1 MEGIF
6 PGEFIDDLRSR
17 FDIVSVI
24 SQYVQL
30 KKRGRN
36 YFGLCP
42 FHDEKTPSFSVS
54 QEKQIFHCFGCGE
67 GGDVFTFLMKIEG
80 LAFPD
85 AVRELADRAGVPL
98 PQKKSARSG
107 QEKYRERLAEIM
119 ALANRFFQYNLQ
131 QPGGRAA
138 LKYLQQKRGLSTQT
152 IKDFALGFAPDSWDA
167 LKSLLTSKGYKEREI
182 MAAGLLSQTRQNTY
196 DRFRNRVIFPVFDR
210 RGRLVAFGGRA
221 LDGSQPKY
229 LNSPETVL
237 FNKSRILYALH
248 LAREAIR
255 KNKRAVIF
263 EGYMDVITAHQAGI
277 KEAVA
282 SLGTSLTV
290 EQARLLRNQ
299 AEEVIIVYDADS
311 AGQAATW
318 RGLQILRRTGCLVKV
333 GRLPRGLDPDDYIRR
348 YGGGAFSSK
357 ILEQSLLLVDYQ
369 LESLMQ
375 QYDRDNSEGR
385 LLLFDKV
392 IEVLADI
399 ENAMEQEDY
408 VQKAANLLKLPA
420 QSIRR
425 ELEKT
430 KKPGRAPGRITQPQK
445 LPRSGAEEKAP
456 LQILALWVRFPEMKA
471 ATADLLEPEDI
482 PVEFQAVFAAA
493 REAAELSPPQLLSL
507 LAAEKHRQLLR
518 RLLLEEEYDEKKA
531 RKALSDCVQYLKYLR
546 IVRKR
551 KEIEAQIAKLDS
563 TTANAEIAALSREWL
578 TLRKME
584 ERINQAREGGKGV
597 G

>member
-1 MEGIF
+1 M
-6 PGEFIDDLRSR
+6 
-17 FDIVSVI
+17 
-24 SQYVQL
+24 
-30 KKRGRN
+30 
-36 YFGLCP
+36 
-42 FHDEKTPSFSVS
+42 
-54 QEKQIFHCFGCGE
+54 
-67 GGDVFTFLMKIEG
+67 
-80 LAFPD
+80 
-85 AVRELADRAGVPL
+85 
-98 PQKKSARSG
+98 
-107 QEKYRERLAEIM
+107 
-119 ALANRFFQYNLQ
+119 
-131 QPGGRAA
+131 
-138 LKYLQQKRGLSTQT
+138 KYLQQKRGLSTQT

-221 LDGSQPKY
+221 LDDSQPKY

-348 YGGGAFSSK
+348 YGGEAFSSK

-430 KKPGRAPGRITQPQK
+430 KKPGRAPGRITQQQK

-456 LQILALWVRFPEMKA
+456 RRYW
-471 ATADLLEPEDI
+471 
-482 PVEFQAVFAAA
+482 
-493 REAAELSPPQLLSL
+493 LSGCVS
-507 LAAEKHRQLLR
+507 
-518 RLLLEEEYDEKKA
+518 
-531 RKALSDCVQYLKYLR
+531 RK
-546 IVRKR
+546 
-551 KEIEAQIAKLDS
+551 
-563 TTANAEIAALSREWL
+563 
-578 TLRKME
+578 
-584 ERINQAREGGKGV
+584 
-597 G
+597 

>member
-182 MAAGLLSQTRQNTY
+182 KAAGLLSQTRQNTY

-299 AEEVIIVYDADS
+299 AEEVIIVYDADLP
-311 AGQAATW
+311 A
-318 RGLQILRRTGCLVKV
+318 
-333 GRLPRGLDPDDYIRR
+333 RLPP
-348 YGGGAFSSK
+348 GA
-357 ILEQSLLLVDYQ
+357 DC
-369 LESLMQ
+369 
-375 QYDRDNSEGR
+375 
-385 LLLFDKV
+385 
-392 IEVLADI
+392 
-399 ENAMEQEDY
+399 
-408 VQKAANLLKLPA
+408 
-420 QSIRR
+420 
-425 ELEKT
+425 
-430 KKPGRAPGRITQPQK
+430 
-445 LPRSGAEEKAP
+445 
-456 LQILALWVRFPEMKA
+456 RFCV
-471 ATADLLEPEDI
+471 EP
-482 PVEFQAVFAAA
+482 
-493 REAAELSPPQLLSL
+493 
-507 LAAEKHRQLLR
+507 
-518 RLLLEEEYDEKKA
+518 
-531 RKALSDCVQYLKYLR
+531 
-546 IVRKR
+546 
-551 KEIEAQIAKLDS
+551 
-563 TTANAEIAALSREWL
+563 AAL
-578 TLRKME
+578 
-584 ERINQAREGGKGV
+584 
-597 G
+597 